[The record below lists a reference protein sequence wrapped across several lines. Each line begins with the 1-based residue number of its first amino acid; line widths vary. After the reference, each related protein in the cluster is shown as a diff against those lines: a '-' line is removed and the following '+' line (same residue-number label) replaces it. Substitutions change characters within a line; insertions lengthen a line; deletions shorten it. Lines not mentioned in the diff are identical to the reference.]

1 MVNLSAK
8 IRKDFG
14 KKVEKI
20 RQEGIL
26 PAVLYGPKTENISLE
41 VDLKEFEKAYREAG
55 ESSLIE
61 VKVDKKTF
69 LVLIHAVEIDI
80 ISQKPIHIDFYQ
92 PNLDEEIEAAVPLVF
107 EGESPAVKDLG
118 GTLVKN
124 IYELEVKAL
133 PQNLPHEIKVD
144 ISVLKTLQDSIAIK
158 DLIIPGEGTV
168 KILKEPEEMI
178 VFVAEPEKVE
188 EELKKTVEE
197 KVEEVGKVEEKKEEE
212 PSEESGTVKGKNE

>member
-20 RQEGIL
+20 RQEGML

-80 ISQKPIHIDFYQ
+80 ISQKPIHVDFYQ
-92 PNLDEEIEAAVPLVF
+92 PNLDEEIEATVPLVF

-124 IYELEVKAL
+124 IHELDVKAL
-133 PQNLPHEIKVD
+133 PQNLPHEIRVD
-144 ISVLKTLQDSIAIK
+144 ISVLKTLQDRIAIK
-158 DLIIPGEGTV
+158 DLVIPGEGAV
-168 KILKEPEEMI
+168 KILKEPEETI

-212 PSEESGTVKGKNE
+212 PSAEPGTAKGKNE

>member
-1 MVNLSAK
+1 MINLSAK

-14 KKVEKI
+14 KKVKKI
-20 RQEGIL
+20 RQQGMV

-41 VDLKEFEKAYREAG
+41 VGLKEFEKVYQEAG

-118 GTLVKN
+118 GTLIKN
-124 IYELEVKAL
+124 IHELEVKAL

-144 ISVLKTLQDSIAIK
+144 ISVLKMLGDSIAIK
-158 DLIIPGEGTV
+158 DIVIPGEGVV
-168 KILKEPEEMI
+168 KILKEPDEKV

-188 EELKKTVEE
+188 EELEKSVEE
-197 KVEEVGKVEEKKEEE
+197 KVEEVEKVEEKKEKEEE
-212 PSEESGTVKGKNE
+212 PSVESGTAE